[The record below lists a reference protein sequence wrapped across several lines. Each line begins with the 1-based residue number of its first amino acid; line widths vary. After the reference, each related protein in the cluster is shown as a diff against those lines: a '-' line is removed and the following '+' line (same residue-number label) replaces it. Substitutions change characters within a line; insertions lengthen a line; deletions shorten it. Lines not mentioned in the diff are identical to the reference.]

1 MTIRSDMSNPR
12 KKQTWEHSLEDVEE
26 NKGDATTS
34 TMSGFDIMAKFEESA
49 KQPNQRHE
57 QNGSSSSGRDG
68 CLQTERTLMKGSREA
83 GGREQRD
90 ACVQTMA
97 TSETGAVHDKSG
109 WCFVET
115 SISTGIFERLVNTSS
130 EVSNEEY
137 VLAVV
142 TDDQEGEDA
151 TTTDSDGDVSPK
163 WLKVCKKR
171 SKKKAMRTE
180 DQETLDLNAGHK
192 VNEEKITIK
201 GHAPKR
207 VREWR
212 IRELV
217 RSSGQRIEDTARR
230 SRSRRRRGP
239 RSRRPSDS
247 RT

>member
-1 MTIRSDMSNPR
+1 MLANR
-12 KKQTWEHSLEDVEE
+12 KNT
-26 NKGDATTS
+26 
-34 TMSGFDIMAKFEESA
+34 
-49 KQPNQRHE
+49 HE
-57 QNGSSSSGRDG
+57 
-68 CLQTERTLMKGSREA
+68 GSREA

-97 TSETGAVHDKSG
+97 TSETGAEHDKSG

-115 SISTGIFERLVNTSS
+115 SISTGIFELLVNTSS

-163 WLKVCKKR
+163 WLKMCKKR

-192 VNEEKITIK
+192 VIEEKITIK
-201 GHAPKR
+201 GHAHKR

-230 SRSRRRRGP
+230 SRSRRRGGSAQSTTFRLEDVTKALA
-239 RSRRPSDS
+239 SVNKFCRRRNRVACKTKKAATS
-247 RT
+247 RTRHRDRRCPCVLRSESM